1 MYLYDASSIVN
12 LIKRGLIKPFSN
24 GISLDLA
31 LYESLN
37 AIWKEYQL
45 LKKLDKDSASL
56 FVDIIEAV
64 FNVVRVLSIRGLE
77 KEIFNL
83 ASKEGLTIYDA
94 SYLYIALKNRFILVT
109 DDEKLKNKASKYVK
123 VVTSSELASKYGI

>member
-1 MYLYDASSIVN
+1 MYFYDASSIVN

-83 ASKEGLTIYDA
+83 ASKEGLTTYDA

>member
-1 MYLYDASSIVN
+1 MYFYDASSIVN